1 MEPTDLVDLV
11 PEVQVAQPADLP
23 ALGAS
28 DVPALGAW
36 LKVLG
41 AWPNPTYPKQQ
52 QCQSPQS
59 ESRRPTQPALPR
71 PPSIQLMTRPHL
83 GPHPQWAGP
92 HPQWAWQHTQ
102 WACPHP
108 IHKGG
113 PFGTWILKCPLP
125 VARLWCSV
133 VKAIQ

>member
-41 AWPNPTYPKQQ
+41 AWPSPTCPKQQ

-59 ESRRPTQPALPR
+59 ESRRPTQPVLPR
-71 PPSIQLMTRPHL
+71 PPSIQLMIRHLL
-83 GPHPQWAGP
+83 GPHPP
-92 HPQWAWQHTQ
+92 WAWQHTQ

-125 VARLWCSV
+125 VARLWYRL

>member
-11 PEVQVAQPADLP
+11 PEVQVVQPADLP
-23 ALGAS
+23 VLGAS
-28 DVPALGAW
+28 AALPALQVW
-36 LKVLG
+36 LKVRG
-41 AWPNPTYPKQQ
+41 AWPNPACPKQQ

-59 ESRRPTQPALPR
+59 ESRRPTQPVLPR
-71 PPSIQLMTRPHL
+71 PPSIQLMIRHLL
-83 GPHPQWAGP
+83 GPHPQWAWP
-92 HPQWAWQHTQ
+92 HTQ

-113 PFGTWILKCPLP
+113 PFGTWILKCQLL
-125 VARLWCSV
+125 AAQLWCSV